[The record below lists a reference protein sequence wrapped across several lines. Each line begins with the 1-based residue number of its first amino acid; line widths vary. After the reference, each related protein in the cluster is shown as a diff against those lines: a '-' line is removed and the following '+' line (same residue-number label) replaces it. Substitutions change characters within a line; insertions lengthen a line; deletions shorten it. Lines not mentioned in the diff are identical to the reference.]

1 MATEI
6 SHDIDALV
14 ETAKRAI
21 AALEAEG
28 IPYLLGG
35 GLGCWALGGPPSS
48 NDVDLMLR
56 REDAEPALAA
66 LEAAGFRGERPP
78 EQWLFKAWEER
89 EQADGGEVLID
100 LIFEPS
106 GLEITDAV
114 LARGSTVGIGGMDA
128 RVMDLDE
135 IFVTK
140 LMSIDEHACDYE
152 GHLAIARALREKLDW
167 RRLRE
172 ETAASPFATAFFTL
186 ADGLGISLDAPGAGA
201 AGASSTAADAAAR

>member
-1 MATEI
+1 MATEV

-14 ETAKRAI
+14 EVAKRAI
-21 AALEAEG
+21 AALEAEDV
-28 IPYLLGG
+28 PYLLGG

-78 EQWLFKAWEER
+78 EQWLLKAWEE
-89 EQADGGEVLID
+89 EVLID
-100 LIFEPS
+100 LIFAPS
-106 GLEITDAV
+106 GLTIDEAV
-114 LARGSTVGIGGMDA
+114 LARGTTVGIGGMNV
-128 RVMDLDE
+128 RVMDLDD

-140 LMSIDEHACDYE
+140 LMSIDEHSCDYE

-167 RRLRE
+167 ERLHA
-172 ETAASPFATAFFTL
+172 ETAASPFAAAFFTL
-186 ADGLGISLDAPGAGA
+186 ADGLEISFEPGA
-201 AGASSTAADAAAR
+201 SPRPADADAR

>member
-1 MATEI
+1 MSTEV
-6 SHDIDALV
+6 SQDLEALV

-21 AALEAEG
+21 AALEADDV
-28 IPYLLGG
+28 PYLLGG

-56 REDAEPALAA
+56 REDAERALTA

-78 EQWLFKAWEER
+78 EQWLLKAWE
-89 EQADGGEVLID
+89 GEVLID
-100 LIFEPS
+100 LIFGPS
-106 GLEITDAV
+106 GLTIDDEV
-114 LARGSTVGIGGMDA
+114 LARGTTVGIGGMNV
-128 RVMDLDE
+128 RVMDLDD

-167 RRLRE
+167 PRLRE
-172 ETAASPFATAFFTL
+172 ETASSPFAAAFFTL
-186 ADGLGISLDAPGAGA
+186 ADGLGISLE
-201 AGASSTAADAAAR
+201 ASSTPADAGAR

>member
-1 MATEI
+1 MATEV

-21 AALEAEG
+21 AALEAEEV
-28 IPYLLGG
+28 PYLLGG

-56 REDAEPALAA
+56 REDAERALAA

-78 EQWLFKAWEER
+78 EQWLFKAWESE
-89 EQADGGEVLID
+89 EDEEDVLID
-100 LIFEPS
+100 LIFGPS
-106 GLEITDAV
+106 GLEISEAV
-114 LARGSTVGIGGMDA
+114 LARGTTIGIGGMNV
-128 RVMDLDE
+128 RVMDLDD

-167 RRLRE
+167 GRLRE
-172 ETAASPFATAFFTL
+172 ETAASPFARAFFTL
-186 ADGLGISLDAPGAGA
+186 ADGLGIAVGGPGEEAS
-201 AGASSTAADAAAR
+201 ASSTPANAAAR

>member
-1 MATEI
+1 MPTEV
-6 SHDIDALV
+6 SHDIDALI

-21 AALEAEG
+21 AALEADDV
-28 IPYLLGG
+28 PYLLGG

-66 LEAAGFRGERPP
+66 LETAGFRGERPP
-78 EQWLFKAWEER
+78 EQWLLKAWE
-89 EQADGGEVLID
+89 GEVLID
-100 LIFEPS
+100 LIFAPS
-106 GLEITDAV
+106 GLVIGDEV
-114 LARGSTVGIGGMDA
+114 LARGSTVGIGGMDV
-128 RVMDLDE
+128 RVMDLDD

-167 RRLRE
+167 PRLRE
-172 ETAASPFATAFFTL
+172 ETAASPFAAAFFTL
-186 ADGLGISLDAPGAGA
+186 ADGLGISLDADPIQADAGA
-201 AGASSTAADAAAR
+201 R

>member
-1 MATEI
+1 MATEL

-14 ETAKRAI
+14 ETAKRAVS
-21 AALEAEG
+21 ALEAEG

-56 REDAEPALAA
+56 REDAERALAA
-66 LEAAGFRGERPP
+66 LEQAGFRGERPP
-78 EQWLFKAWEER
+78 EQWLFKAW
-89 EQADGGEVLID
+89 QGNVLID

-106 GLEITDAV
+106 GLRITDAV
-114 LARGSTVGIGGMDA
+114 LARGSEVGLGGMNA
-128 RVMDLDE
+128 RVMDLDD

-140 LMSIDEHACDYE
+140 LMSIDEHSCDYE

-167 RRLRE
+167 ERLRE
-172 ETAASPFATAFFTL
+172 ETAESTFAAAFFTL
-186 ADGLGISLDAPGAGA
+186 ADGLGISITP
-201 AGASSTAADAAAR
+201 SRADAASR

>member
-1 MATEI
+1 MATEV

-21 AALEAEG
+21 AALEAEQV
-28 IPYLLGG
+28 PYLLGG

-56 REDAEPALAA
+56 REDAERALAA

-78 EQWLFKAWEER
+78 EQWLLKAWEE
-89 EQADGGEVLID
+89 EVLID
-100 LIFEPS
+100 LIFAPS
-106 GLEITDAV
+106 GLRIDDAV
-114 LARGSTVGIGGMDA
+114 LARGTTVGIGGMNV
-128 RVMDLDE
+128 RVMDLDD

-167 RRLRE
+167 ARLRE
-172 ETAASPFATAFFTL
+172 ETAASPFAAAFFAL
-186 ADGLGISLDAPGAGA
+186 ADGLEICP
-201 AGASSTAADAAAR
+201 ASVADRG

>member
-1 MATEI
+1 MATEV

-21 AALEAEG
+21 AALEADEV
-28 IPYLLGG
+28 PYLLGG

-56 REDAEPALAA
+56 HDDAERALTA

-78 EQWLFKAWEER
+78 EQWLLKAWEE
-89 EQADGGEVLID
+89 EVLID

-106 GLEITDAV
+106 GLEISDAV
-114 LARGSTVGIGGMDA
+114 LARGTTVGIGGMDV
-128 RVMDLDE
+128 RVMDLDD

-152 GHLAIARALREKLDW
+152 GHLAIARSLREKLDW
-167 RRLRE
+167 ARLRE
-172 ETAASPFATAFFTL
+172 ETAESPFAAAFFTL
-186 ADGLGISLDAPGAGA
+186 ADGLGISIPADAGA
-201 AGASSTAADAAAR
+201 R

>member
-1 MATEI
+1 MATEV

-14 ETAKRAI
+14 ETAKRAV
-21 AALEAEG
+21 ATLEAEG
-28 IPYLLGG
+28 IPHLLGG

-56 REDAEPALAA
+56 GEDAERALAA

-78 EQWLFKAWEER
+78 EQWLYKAWE
-89 EQADGGEVLID
+89 GEVLID

-106 GLEITDAV
+106 GLRITDAV
-114 LARGSTVGIGGMDA
+114 LERGTTVGIGGMNV
-128 RVMDLDE
+128 RVMDLDD

-140 LMSIDEHACDYE
+140 LMAIDEHSCDYE

-167 RRLRE
+167 ERLRA
-172 ETAASPFATAFFTL
+172 ETAESPFAASFFTL
-186 ADGLGISLDAPGAGA
+186 ADGLGISLTR
-201 AGASSTAADAAAR
+201 SRADVAVR

>member
-1 MATEI
+1 MATEV

-21 AALEAEG
+21 AALEAEEV
-28 IPYLLGG
+28 PYLLGG

-56 REDAEPALAA
+56 RADAERALAA

-78 EQWLFKAWEER
+78 EQWLFKAWE
-89 EQADGGEVLID
+89 DEVLID
-100 LIFEPS
+100 LIFGPS
-106 GLEITDAV
+106 GLQVSDAV
-114 LARGSTVGIGGMDA
+114 IARGTTVGIGGMDV
-128 RVMDLDE
+128 RVMDLDD

-152 GHLAIARALREKLDW
+152 GHLAIARALREKLGW
-167 RRLRE
+167 ARLRE
-172 ETAASPFATAFFTL
+172 ETAASPFAAAFFTL
-186 ADGLGISLDAPGAGA
+186 ADGLGIALDAS
-201 AGASSTAADAAAR
+201 GASPTPADAAAR

>member
-1 MATEI
+1 MTTEV

-21 AALEAEG
+21 AALEADEV
-28 IPYLLGG
+28 PYLLGG

-56 REDAEPALAA
+56 REDAERALAA

-78 EQWLFKAWEER
+78 EQWLFKAWEE
-89 EQADGGEVLID
+89 EVLID
-100 LIFEPS
+100 LIFGPS
-106 GLEITDAV
+106 GLAISDEV
-114 LARGSTVGIGGMDA
+114 LARGTTVGIGGMNV
-128 RVMDLDE
+128 RVMDLDD

-140 LMSIDEHACDYE
+140 LMSIDEHSCDYE

-172 ETAASPFATAFFTL
+172 ETAASPFAAAFF
-186 ADGLGISLDAPGAGA
+186 AIVDGLGISLEPEAGDARSTPADAGA
-201 AGASSTAADAAAR
+201 R

>member
-1 MATEI
+1 MTTEA
-6 SHDIDALV
+6 SHDPDALV

-28 IPYLLGG
+28 VPYLLGG

-56 REDAEPALAA
+56 REDAERALAA

-78 EQWLFKAWEER
+78 EQWLLKAWE
-89 EQADGGEVLID
+89 GEVLID
-100 LIFEPS
+100 LIFAPS
-106 GLEITDAV
+106 GLAIGEEA
-114 LARGSTVGIGGMDA
+114 LARCTTVGIGGMSV
-128 RVMDLDE
+128 RVMDLDD

-140 LMSIDEHACDYE
+140 LLSIDEHSCDYE

-172 ETAASPFATAFFTL
+172 ETGASPFAAAFFTL
-186 ADGLGISLDAPGAGA
+186 ADRLGITPPAFALRQPQVDKGRTGAR
-201 AGASSTAADAAAR
+201 S